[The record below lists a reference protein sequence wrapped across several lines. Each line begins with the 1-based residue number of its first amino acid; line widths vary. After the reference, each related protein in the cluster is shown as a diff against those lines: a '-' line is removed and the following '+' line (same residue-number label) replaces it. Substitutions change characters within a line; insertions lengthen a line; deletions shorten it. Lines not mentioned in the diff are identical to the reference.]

1 MLNIV
6 DNKEVYIKLFKY
18 IKEHKWDIF
27 LDNIKKFDFNYDINI
42 RDDQYN
48 YFITYACLFNK
59 KNIVIELLNK
69 GARIDIVDLEDKS
82 LLYIPIKY
90 GYNDILEIL
99 LKENSNNIGVSIID
113 IKDKTYKISLHYAI
127 ILKNIDAIK
136 LLLEYN
142 SNPNISDINGYNS
155 LHYSIKSRSFDVCK
169 IIVDVINNLNAKCN
183 TGETA
188 LHIACNF
195 QLFDICELLVKKG
208 ANINIQDYEH
218 EFSALHYTTTLDNK
232 PLTKLLLDNNADPNL
247 QDIYGNTPIHYSIIE
262 ENYEIIEILID
273 KKLNLNLWNID
284 GKIPLH
290 MILENYTSNFN
301 QYLPKFIEKS
311 NLTIQNNEGN
321 NILFYLIKLDI
332 WKEHR
337 DILVKKKLDIFS
349 SNKDGKRC
357 IDIIESKDYNLFIDT
372 ITESYY
378 YRLINAKKEWT
389 NEWEKICSME
399 FKEEDKK
406 IIQDYFKEPIANSDD
421 LKKTCSKRIKIR
433 LHELSKNNICSNTS
447 YPSNKN
453 RMCIKIS
460 EGDALSVCTFTGN
473 TLDILLGLLYILK
486 KYKDTCST
494 LSYDFVENKELC
506 NFYRSIGIIMNSK
519 CEFLNFEI
527 VWVNYKL
534 YLIDGFFDKIRDC
547 IKSGKKFIII
557 PLGIDLKAGAH
568 ANYLIYDI
576 KNNSVERFEPHGST
590 IPPGLQYNPN
600 LLDEILESRFK
611 IIDENI
617 KYYRPKDFLPK
628 IGFQLMDIYE
638 NRRKIGDPGGFCAVW
653 ALWYVDM
660 RLTYRDLTNKELVK
674 VLIRSLRTQ
683 NISVKNMIRNY
694 AKNCIEIRDKIL
706 SRAGLDINDWINGDY
721 TDDQITKVVS
731 ELKANIANL

>member
-1 MLNIV
+1 MTYGNIV
-6 DNKEVYIKLFKY
+6 
-18 IKEHKWDIF
+18 H
-27 LDNIKKFDFNYDINI
+27 
-42 RDDQYN
+42 
-48 YFITYACLFNK
+48 FI
-59 KNIVIELLNK
+59 
-69 GARIDIVDLEDKS
+69 AR
-82 LLYIPIKY
+82 
-90 GYNDILEIL
+90 
-99 LKENSNNIGVSIID
+99 
-113 IKDKTYKISLHYAI
+113 
-127 ILKNIDAIK
+127 
-136 LLLEYN
+136 LLEYN

-155 LHYSIKSRSFDVCK
+155 LHYSIKSRSCDVCK
-169 IIVDVINNLNAKCN
+169 IIVDVINDLNAKCN

-218 EFSALHYTTTLDNK
+218 EFTALHYTTTLDNK

-262 ENYEIIEILID
+262 ENYEIIEILIN
-273 KKLNLNLWNID
+273 KKLNLNLNLWNID

-301 QYLPKFIEKS
+301 QYLSKIIEKS

-321 NILFYLIKLDI
+321 NSLFYLIKLGI
-332 WKEHR
+332 WKEYR
-337 DILVKKKLDIFS
+337 DILIKKKLDIFS
-349 SNKDGKRC
+349 SNKEGKRC
-357 IDIIESKDYNLFIDT
+357 IDIIDTKDYNLFID
-372 ITESYY
+372 IISESYY

-399 FKEEDKK
+399 FKEEDKQ

-421 LKKTCSKRIKIR
+421 LKKICSKRIKLR
-433 LHELSKNNICSNTS
+433 LDELSKSKICSNTS

-453 RMCIKIS
+453 KMCIKIS

-534 YLIDGFFDKIRDC
+534 YLIDGFFDKIKDC
-547 IKSGKKFIII
+547 IKSGKRFIII

-611 IIDENI
+611 IINENI

-638 NRRKIGDPGGFCAVW
+638 NKRKIGDPGGFCAVW

-660 RLTYRDLTNKELVK
+660 RLTYRDLSNKELVK

-706 SRAGLDINDWINGDY
+706 NKAGLDINDWINGDY
-721 TDDQITKVVS
+721 TDDQITKVIT
-731 ELKANIANL
+731 ELKANIAKL